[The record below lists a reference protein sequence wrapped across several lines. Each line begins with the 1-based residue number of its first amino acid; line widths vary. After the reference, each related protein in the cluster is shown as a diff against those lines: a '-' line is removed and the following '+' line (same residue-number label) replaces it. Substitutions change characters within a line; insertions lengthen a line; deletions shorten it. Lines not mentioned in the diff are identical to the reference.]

1 MCICCVHPSIAR
13 RDVEKKT
20 VAVCQSKLPEH
31 HQAAIVWEEEKGG
44 SGECGWWLRV
54 RVHDD
59 GFNVFQKP
67 PRQGRNN
74 RFQLPFVQEE
84 ETNVICRAANCPRSQ
99 STTRINS
106 RHAEGDRGRRMGEEC
121 ACSTHGTKMGCTA
134 TALT

>member
-1 MCICCVHPSIAR
+1 MYPSIAR

-31 HQAAIVWEEEKGG
+31 HQAAIVWEEKGG
-44 SGECGWWLRV
+44 SGECGWWLSV

-84 ETNVICRAANCPRSQ
+84 ETNVICRAANCPRPQ

-106 RHAEGDRGRRMGEEC
+106 RATQKATGGEEW
-121 ACSTHGTKMGCTA
+121 ARNALVAHGTKMGCTA

>member
-1 MCICCVHPSIAR
+1 M
-13 RDVEKKT
+13 
-20 VAVCQSKLPEH
+20 
-31 HQAAIVWEEEKGG
+31 
-44 SGECGWWLRV
+44 WLRV

-106 RHAEGDRGRRMGEEC
+106 RATQKTAGGEEW
-121 ACSTHGTKMGCTA
+121 ARNALVAHGKMG
-134 TALT
+134 